1 MNFKIYKLKD
11 LVENF
16 SVRARDYGGS
26 DGLEFLG
33 VSNDDGIVKSK
44 SAAEHKGEEY
54 KIIEKGC
61 FAYNPYRIN
70 IGSIAYHNEDVK
82 GLISPAYVV
91 FKTKPSSIKDN
102 LLFKFLKSSEGLRQI
117 KFHGR
122 GTVRQ
127 ALRFEDLCK
136 IEILLPSYEDQEKL
150 IFNLEKTE
158 IESKRISDEFAYQ
171 IDLIKQ
177 LRQAFLREAMQGNLV
192 NSTSTSQTGHQLLA
206 KIKAEKIQLQADKKI
221 KKEKELPTIVAD
233 EIPFEIPE
241 HWVWCRLGEILKEIK
256 YGTSESCDFD
266 STKNSAVLRIP
277 NVSNGEINIEDL
289 KYANLSAKEKQDL
302 SLEENDILIVRSNG
316 SRELVG
322 KTVLVKKEFIGFCY
336 AGYLIRLRYNSKL
349 INSNYLSLVS
359 KSPFF
364 RKMIETPLRT
374 TVGINN
380 INAVEISLLKIPLP
394 PIDEQELIVIKL
406 NELMTFCDC
415 LEKSIKE
422 SQDYNDILLQQVL
435 REALQPQENVKTIS
449 IESRKIENP
458 LKTILAGHIIN
469 LNNTTDFGRVKFQK
483 LLFLT
488 EYICKIDFDSNYI
501 KKVAGPYDDVLI
513 KNIEADFNRM
523 RFFNVVQDNT
533 DNKRVR
539 YHALAGATELE
550 SLFQENFTDELIKIN
565 NTLLKFRPLSWGE
578 CELIATLYA
587 VWNNRIIKNE
597 LITDE
602 LLYSDFM
609 AWDAQKKKYHSVFHK
624 WLFWMK
630 DEKIIP
636 DGWGKYIDKP
646 N

>member
-1 MNFKIYKLKD
+1 MNFKVYKLKE

-70 IGSIAYHNEDVK
+70 IGSIAYHNEDIK

-91 FKTKPSSIKDN
+91 FKTKQNSIKDN
-102 LLFKFLKSSEGLRQI
+102 LLFKFLKSYEGQRQI

-136 IEILLPSYEDQEKL
+136 IEISIPSYENQEKL
-150 IFNLEKTE
+150 IFDIEKSE
-158 IESKRISDEFAYQ
+158 IESKRFSNELSHQ
-171 IDLIKQ
+171 LDLIKQ
-177 LRQAFLREAMQGNLV
+177 LRQAFLREAMQGQSLKCTN
-192 NSTSTSQTGHQLLA
+192 TTETGQQLLT
-206 KIKAEKIQLQADKKI
+206 KIKAEKAKLVAEKRL
-221 KKEKELPTIVAD
+221 KKEKELPPISDD
-233 EIPFEIPE
+233 EIPFEIPKN
-241 HWVWCRLGEILKEIK
+241 WAWCRLGEVTLQIFDGPFGSHLKTADYTNSGIQVIRLGNLGEMSFKQEKETFISELKYQTIKQHTVFKGDLIIGSFLADGVKCTILPELKHITIAKADCFTVRVNKERISNKYLMYLLSSNIMFTELSKLLRGMTRLRINTTQLKE
-256 YGTSESCDFD
+256 
-266 STKNSAVLRIP
+266 
-277 NVSNGEINIEDL
+277 
-289 KYANLSAKEKQDL
+289 
-302 SLEENDILIVRSNG
+302 
-316 SRELVG
+316 LV
-322 KTVLVKKEFIGFCY
+322 
-336 AGYLIRLRYNSKL
+336 
-349 INSNYLSLVS
+349 
-359 KSPFF
+359 
-364 RKMIETPLRT
+364 
-374 TVGINN
+374 
-380 INAVEISLLKIPLP
+380 IPLP
-394 PIDEQELIVIKL
+394 SLYDQEQIVAKL
-406 NELMTFCDC
+406 EELMSFCDD

-422 SQDYNDILLQQVL
+422 TQDYNGMLLQQVL
-435 REALQPQENVKTIS
+435 KEALQPQKNVKTIS
-449 IESRKIENP
+449 AENRKIENP
-458 LKTILAGHIIN
+458 LKTVLAGHIIN

-513 KNIEADFNRM
+513 KSIESDFTRM
-523 RFFNVVQDNT
+523 RFFNVVQDKT

-539 YHALAGATELE
+539 YTALAGANELE
-550 SLFQENFTDELIKIN
+550 SLFLENFTDESLRIN

-609 AWDAQKKKYHSVFHK
+609 AWDKQKSKYHSVFHK

-630 DEKIIP
+630 DERIIP
-636 DGWGKYIDKP
+636 DGWGKYIDMP
-646 N
+646 Q